1 MADQELAVARL
12 YAVGWGKFHNNL
24 GNHRDIPMTSPQ
36 LKVFADDFVFL
47 EGPRWRF
54 GKLWVS
60 DVNGKKVYTLT
71 EQGERAVCVE
81 VPTRPSGIGF
91 LPDGTPLVVSMK
103 DRTLQRVEHGRLVQ
117 HASVAHL
124 VEGEINDMVVDRRG
138 NAYVGSMGY
147 DLFGGAKF
155 KPGNLVLVTPD
166 GKARVVADGLHFP
179 NGPVVTP
186 DNRTLVVAESW
197 GKRLAAFTIADDGSL
212 SGHRVFADL
221 GDYTPDGITLDAE
234 GAIWVAAFANNAFV
248 RVRDGGEIA
257 EVISSGERRAVACTL
272 GGADLK
278 TLYCLTYAGEMKDIG
293 KGMRAA
299 RIETVRVAV
308 PGAGSP

>member
-1 MADQELAVARL
+1 MSSHVLSVL
-12 YAVGWGKFHNNL
+12 
-24 GNHRDIPMTSPQ
+24 
-36 LKVFADDFVFL
+36 ADDFVFL

-60 DVNGKKVYTLT
+60 DVNGKKVYTLNA
-71 EQGERAVCVE
+71 QGVRELCVE
-81 VPTRPSGIGF
+81 VPNRPSGIGF

-103 DRTLQRVEHGRLVQ
+103 DRSLQRVEQGRLVP

-197 GKRLAAFTIADDGSL
+197 GKRLAAFTIEADGSL

-221 GDYTPDGITLDAE
+221 GDYTPDGITLDEE

-248 RVRDGGEIA
+248 RVRDGGEITD
-257 EVISSGERRAVACTL
+257 VISSGARRAVACTL

-278 TLYCLTYAGEMKDIG
+278 TLFCVTFAGEMKDIG
-293 KGMRAA
+293 KGMRAS
-299 RIETVRVAV
+299 RIETTRVAV
-308 PGAGSP
+308 AGAGSP

>member
-1 MADQELAVARL
+1 MNAPRL
-12 YAVGWGKFHNNL
+12 
-24 GNHRDIPMTSPQ
+24 Q
-36 LKVFADDFVFL
+36 VFADDFVFL

-54 GKLWVS
+54 DRLWVS

-71 EQGERAVCVE
+71 EDGARALCVE

-103 DRTLQRVEHGRLVQ
+103 DRTLQRVEHGRLVR

-124 VEGEINDMVVDRRG
+124 VEGEINDMVVDGRG

-147 DLFGGAKF
+147 DLFGGADF
-155 KPGNLVLVTPD
+155 KPGNLVLVTPA
-166 GKARVVADGLHFP
+166 GESRVVAEDLHFP

-197 GKRLAAFTIADDGSL
+197 GKRLTAFAIEAGGTL
-212 SGHRVFADL
+212 SGRRTFADL
-221 GDYTPDGITLDAE
+221 GDHTPDGITLDAE

-248 RVRDGGEIA
+248 RVRDGGEITDL
-257 EVISSGERRAVACTL
+257 IPTGDRRAVACTL
-272 GGADLK
+272 GGADLR
-278 TLYCLTYAGEMKDIG
+278 TLYCITFAGTMGDIG
-293 KGMRAA
+293 KGLRAS
-299 RIETVRVAV
+299 RIETLRVPV

>member
-1 MADQELAVARL
+1 
-12 YAVGWGKFHNNL
+12 
-24 GNHRDIPMTSPQ
+24 MTSPQ
-36 LKVFADDFVFL
+36 LQVFADDFVFL

-124 VEGEINDMVVDRRG
+124 VEGEINDMVVDGRG

-147 DLFGGAKF
+147 DLFAGAKF
-155 KPGNLVLVTPD
+155 KPGNLVLVTPN
-166 GKARVVADGLHFP
+166 GQARVVAEELHFP

-197 GKRLAAFTIADDGSL
+197 GKRLTAFTIEADGIL
-212 SGHRVFADL
+212 SGRRTFADL
-221 GDYTPDGITLDAE
+221 GDYTPDGITLDTE

-257 EVISSGERRAVACTL
+257 EVISSGARRAVACTL
-272 GGADLK
+272 GGADLG
-278 TLYCLTYAGEMKDIG
+278 TLYCLTFAGEMKDIG
-293 KGMRAA
+293 KGLRAS
-299 RIETVRVAV
+299 RIETVRVPV

>member
-1 MADQELAVARL
+1 
-12 YAVGWGKFHNNL
+12 
-24 GNHRDIPMTSPQ
+24 MTSPQ
-36 LKVFADDFVFL
+36 LQVFAEDFVFL

-54 GKLWVS
+54 GKLWVA

-103 DRTLQRVEHGRLVQ
+103 DRTLQRIENGRLVQ

-124 VEGEINDMVVDRRG
+124 VEGEINDMVVDGRG

-147 DLFGGAKF
+147 DLFAGATF
-155 KPGNLVLVTPD
+155 KPGNLVLVTPE
-166 GKARVVADGLHFP
+166 GEARVVAEELHFP

-197 GKRLAAFTIADDGSL
+197 GKRLTAFRIEADGSL
-212 SGHRVFADL
+212 SGRRTFADL
-221 GDYTPDGITLDAE
+221 GNYTPDGITLDAE

-257 EVISSGERRAVACTL
+257 EVISSGARRAVACTL
-272 GGADLK
+272 GGADLR
-278 TLYCLTYAGEMKDIG
+278 TLYCLTFAGEMKDIG
-293 KGMRAA
+293 KGLRAA
-299 RIETVRVAV
+299 RIETARVAV